1 MKLMIQQ
8 KILLTVVLV
17 IVIFTVA
24 AVLVSSMIFRR
35 EIAHLYEQDY
45 SERIRNIEF
54 EYSDIDAVS
63 GATTADAVSG
73 ASIDAALIQD
83 ELLADLVSKYASITG
98 LVSYPF
104 IVNGDGNVIL
114 DIERSGSAFPRE
126 IMERVTRKKSDSF
139 EFEGPQGKSWVVFS
153 YFEPWD
159 WYTGYIIPDSVRFSS
174 FGEFLFVMILSS
186 FVIMVLA
193 CGALY
198 LFLSRKFRPI
208 RRTVAILKDKGEGDL
223 TKTIPVGSRDEI
235 GEMAHHLNLTFDNIK
250 NLVITIKQQSGI
262 LSNIGV
268 ELASNMTETAA
279 SVNQISSNIQSIK
292 NQIIN
297 QSSGV
302 SETNAIMEQ
311 ITQNIERLNNHID
324 EQSASVTQ
332 SSSAIEQM
340 LANIASVTQVLVRNA
355 ENVEELA
362 RASGQ
367 GRTDLNAVSE
377 KIREVAK
384 DSAGLIEISSV
395 IGDIASRTNLL
406 SMNAAI
412 EAAHAGDS
420 GKGFAVVADEIRK
433 LAESSAT
440 QAKTVS
446 SVLKK
451 IKESV
456 DTVASSTD
464 TVRKQFEDID
474 AKIKTVSERESGI
487 RNAMDEQSAGSR
499 EILQAIGKLND
510 LTAQVKSGSN
520 EMLAG
525 SREVIRESGNLGKIT
540 EEVNGSM
547 NEMATGIQQ
556 IAIAVNKVND
566 ISRDNKESID
576 ALITEV
582 GRFKV
587 E

>member
-17 IVIFTVA
+17 IIVFAVT
-24 AVLVSSMIFRR
+24 AVLVSSLIFRR
-35 EIAHLYEQDY
+35 EIAYLYEQDY
-45 SERIRNIEF
+45 SERIRIIEF
-54 EYSDIDAVS
+54 EYSDTETGS
-63 GATTADAVSG
+63 GDSGVDAVSG

-83 ELLADLVSKYASITG
+83 ELLGDLVSKYASITG

-104 IVNGDGNVIL
+104 IVNGDGDVIL
-114 DIERSGSAFPRE
+114 DIERSGFSFPGE
-126 IMERVTRKKSDSF
+126 IMARVTNGKSGSF
-139 EFEGPQGKSWVVFS
+139 EFDGPQGKSWVLFS

-174 FGEFLFVMILSS
+174 LGEYLFVMILSS
-186 FVIMVLA
+186 VVIMVFA
-193 CGALY
+193 CGALF
-198 LFLSRKFRPI
+198 LFLSRQFRPI

-235 GEMAHHLNLTFDNIK
+235 GEMAHNLNLTFGNIK
-250 NLVITIKQQSGI
+250 NLVITIKRQSGI

-297 QSSGV
+297 QSAGV
-302 SETNAIMEQ
+302 TETNAIMEQ
-311 ITQNIERLNNHID
+311 ITQNIERLNTHID

-446 SVLKK
+446 SVLKR

-464 TVRKQFEDID
+464 TVRRQFEDID
-474 AKIKTVSERESGI
+474 AKITAVSERESGI

-499 EILQAIGKLND
+499 EILQAIGRLND

-520 EMLAG
+520 EMLSG

-556 IAIAVNKVND
+556 IAVAVNRVND

-576 ALITEV
+576 ALMKEV
-582 GRFKV
+582 ERFKV